1 MNIKYILM
9 SAVAALTIGATSC
22 SGFLDQTPYTFP
34 VEEEFWKTPDQADA
48 GVVGTYSLLR
58 YTLGGGSRYM
68 VLGEIAGNNLFS
80 TTGSSDWDYMMK
92 LQYEKNEGNIS
103 TYRNWTRYYQVINQV
118 NRALVHLE
126 NDYTDEQFVED
137 GYPETYRQQLI
148 GELYFLRGY
157 TYFLMYRTW
166 GGVPLVTEVP
176 STYVGAQYL
185 PRALP
190 SEIAELIYGDLYDAL
205 ERLNWDYVNAT
216 DKTYRANKGV
226 VYAALAHMAAWD
238 GDYVKCVEACNAIIE
253 KGMYALEP
261 TENIKA
267 ITENVSDE
275 LIFQQFYGTKDEAT
289 NPTYTGNASS
299 SDFYHSFLCN
309 PYWGNASWGNASS
322 DPFAKLDEV
331 KLGQLFAD
339 GEDDMRYFTFF
350 GMSPGGYPVC
360 HKFNNFDEDADDYL
374 YCMNNRIL
382 FRLADIYLLRAEG
395 HAALGNTAQAM
406 EDLNKIRNRA
416 GLKNYDGSTSL
427 FRAILD
433 ERNRE
438 LFLEGH
444 RYYDMCRY
452 YFNTGISLLQNTSAN
467 QMEKG
472 KYLMPVDPSLFEN
485 NIVTLQNSFWQGRL

>member
-1 MNIKYILM
+1 MKIKYILM

-58 YTLGGGSRYM
+58 YTLGGSSRYM
-68 VLGEIAGNNLFS
+68 VLGEIAGNSLFS
-80 TTGSSDWDYMMK
+80 TTGSSDWDYVMK
-92 LQYEKNEGNIS
+92 LQYEKNEGAIS
-103 TYRNWTRYYQVINQV
+103 TYRNWTRYYQIVNQV

-126 NDYTDEQFVED
+126 NNYTDAQFVED
-137 GYPETYRQQLI
+137 GYSETYRQQLI
-148 GELYFLRGY
+148 GELYFLRAY

-205 ERLNWDYVNAT
+205 ERLDWDYVNAT

-226 VYAALAHMAAWD
+226 VYATLAHMAAWD

-253 KGMYALEP
+253 KGMYELEP
-261 TENIKA
+261 SENIKA

-275 LIFQQFYGTKDEAT
+275 LIFQQFYGSKDEAT
-289 NPTYTGNASS
+289 APTYTGNAAS
-299 SDFYHSFLCN
+299 SDFYHAFLCN
-309 PYWGNASWGNASS
+309 PYWGNASWGSTSA
-322 DPFAKLDEV
+322 DPFAKLDKT
-331 KLGQLFAD
+331 KLEQLFVD
-339 GEDDMRYFTFF
+339 GEDDLRYFTFF

-395 HAALGNTAQAM
+395 NAALGNTAEAM

-485 NIVTLQNSFWQGRL
+485 NIVTLQNSYWQGRL